1 MHAHVKLAALA
12 ALAAAAFIGGAM
24 LAMDPIN
31 TTDATT
37 KPVISTQDT

>member
-1 MHAHVKLAALA
+1 MNAHLKLAALA

-31 TTDATT
+31 ATDATSR
-37 KPVISTQDT
+37 PVISTQDT